1 MEPVKETQQ
10 KMERNVLILY
20 GVYTIGSMSIV
31 RRSGMDGIVTL
42 VLLGGWII
50 SFWLHLNKVRS
61 YHFRS
66 CFTALMLMSGV
77 VVYGML
83 VEDLLSNM
91 VTIVAIMIMLG
102 LYGNLNIILLSG
114 IPVSFLILY
123 HLVFLQEYQRYTYND
138 WTLLLQQFC
147 SLYIANYI
155 VYRMVKKQ
163 LEIND
168 RQARMIRDLQAAERS
183 KDDFLANISHEI
195 RTPVNTICGMSE
207 IVLRE
212 DITDKVREDVCS
224 IQEAGRGL
232 ITVVLDVLDFS
243 ELQTGKMQLEEVE
256 YNIMSTIHD
265 VMNMSMSKCEKKEI
279 EFIVDCSA
287 KIPSRL
293 AGDEQKIRRVIMNLM
308 DNAVKFTSEGCIS
321 IMISCRKTKAGINL
335 MVKVRDTGIG
345 IQEENIE
352 KLFNSFSQVDTRR
365 NRQEG
370 GLGLGLAISRALVE
384 EMGGFI
390 TIESTFGAGTQVKF
404 VIPQKIVDDTPVVV
418 LKSPEDVNVGVYINP
433 EKEEQVETREG
444 YARSMTNMIRETG
457 IKGCICRNLGEL
469 KRGETREPFSHIF
482 LSLASYQEEKAYF
495 DALSEQT
502 DIVVLLEQS
511 EDPLITNDRIR
522 RIYKPFFVLSV
533 AAVLNEEQM
542 YKYRKGSTYVQNHF
556 IAPQVHILAV
566 DDNLMNIRV
575 LEGLL
580 KPYRIQVTRAVSGF
594 EALEKIETMD
604 YDLIFM
610 DHMMPE
616 MDGVETLQRI
626 RQKRGSYFKNVP
638 VIALTANAIAGMR
651 GMFLEKGFQ
660 DFMAKPIDLSVLER
674 VLERNIPANKLQK
687 IITSEVEEEKPI
699 QEDDAKER
707 NLKAEGL
714 DVEKGISYCGGR
726 ENYIEVLKICC
737 EEGDGNLEKIQNCY
751 RQKDWKNYTIYVH
764 ALKSSMKS
772 IGAAQLS
779 EMAKQLEVAGKEEN
793 TSVISKQ
800 HDKMIE
806 EYKRILYILKGRYD
820 SREEE
825 KEEEAAAQEVLDE
838 EMFDSYLKDLED
850 AAYRLSKEDMADIL
864 TKMQEYSYHGKTLKK
879 PLDQVKNKVEMLD
892 LMPALEVVYRLR
904 DRLRRQQQKG
914 LEEE

>member
-20 GVYTIGSMSIV
+20 GVYAIGSMSIV

-83 VEDLLSNM
+83 VEDLISNM

-147 SLYIANYI
+147 SIYIANYI
-155 VYRMVKKQ
+155 IYRMVKKQ

-168 RQARMIRDLQAAERS
+168 RQAKMIRDLKAAERS

-212 DITDKVREDVCS
+212 DITDKVREDVYS

-232 ITVVLDVLDFS
+232 ISVVSDVLDFS

-265 VMNMSMSKCEKKEI
+265 VMNMSMSKREQKKI

-321 IMISCRKTKAGINL
+321 IIISCRKTKAGINL

-345 IQEENIE
+345 IREENIE

-404 VIPQKIVDDTPVVV
+404 VIPQKVVDDTPIVV
-418 LKSPEDVNVGVYINP
+418 LKSPEDLNVGVYINP
-433 EKEEQVETREG
+433 EREEQVETRER
-444 YARSMTNMIRETG
+444 YTKSTANMIKETG
-457 IKGCICRNLGEL
+457 IKGCICRNIGEL
-469 KRGETREPFSHIF
+469 KRGEQREPFTHIF
-482 LSLASYQEEKAYF
+482 LSLTSYKEEEAYF
-495 DALSEQT
+495 DHLSQQT
-502 DIVVLLEQS
+502 NIIVLLEQS
-511 EDPLITNDRIR
+511 EDGQITNGRIK

-533 AAVLNEEQM
+533 AAILNEEQA
-542 YKYRKGSTYVQNHF
+542 YTCRKGSAHVHNRF
-556 IAPQVHILAV
+556 IAPQVHVLAV

-580 KPYRIQVTRAVSGF
+580 KPYQIQLTRAVSGF

-604 YDLIFM
+604 YDFIFM

-660 DFMAKPIDLSVLER
+660 DFMAKPVELSVLER

-687 IITSEVEEEKPI
+687 ITAAEVAEEPHI
-699 QEDDAKER
+699 QGDGVKEQD
-707 NLKAEGL
+707 LKAEGL
-714 DVEKGISYCGGR
+714 DVEKGISYCGGMD
-726 ENYIEVLKICC
+726 NYIEVLKIHC
-737 EEGDGNLEKIQNCY
+737 EEGDGNLEKLQNCY
-751 RQKDWKNYTIYVH
+751 QQKDWKNYTIYVH

-772 IGAAQLS
+772 IGADKLS
-779 EMAKQLEVAGKEEN
+779 EMAKQLEAAGKEEN
-793 TSVISKQ
+793 TSVICKQ

-806 EYKRILYILKGRYD
+806 EYKRILHMLKERYD
-820 SREEE
+820 SRDEE
-825 KEEEAAAQEVLDE
+825 KEEEAAGQEVLDE
-838 EMFDSYLKDLED
+838 EVFDAYLKDLED
-850 AAYRLSKEDMADIL
+850 ATYRLAKEEMSDIL
-864 TKMQEYSYHGKTLKK
+864 TKLQGYSYHGKSLEK
-879 PLDQVKNKVEMLD
+879 PLEQVKKKVEMLD
-892 LMPALEVVYRLR
+892 LMSALEVVYRLR
-904 DRLRRQQQKG
+904 DRLRKQ
-914 LEEE
+914 